1 MNKSSATKFGDY
13 FKLPN
18 PGLRAYFSLVESGN
32 NQVYETPFA
41 KGESTKDLLSGWF
54 DILESVRPQWPSL
67 WEYEIDLASK
77 VGPMSTM
84 KPLKDRMVDIEHYY
98 EDILLPHEPIDASA
112 VRATIERFGA
122 MRGVRLRGQVTTVNS
137 MKRSSNSGSP
147 YFTKRR
153 LVTQQTMPVELSDH
167 GLDVIQ
173 TLGSNASE
181 WYSCAVLGWRGQE
194 GGHSKSDTKQ
204 RVVWM
209 FPYGVNIREL
219 QAYQP
224 MIRAAQISE
233 SIPAWVSMDVVD
245 KTITAMFDSIDDRQL
260 VVCTDFSRFDQHF
273 NRSLQDTAKTIIAA
287 ILTPQNH
294 TTDWLENVFPI
305 KYMIPLAYKWNHI
318 KYGYHGMASGSGG
331 TNFDETMVHTALQYE
346 AALRDNATLNPYSQC
361 LGDDGVLTYP
371 GITVDKILETYMS
384 HGLEMNDSKQY
395 ASSQD
400 CIYLRRWHH
409 KKYRVAGICRGVYST
424 ARALGRLRY
433 LERYYDPD
441 VWGPRMVALRQLSI
455 IENVKWHP
463 LKVEFV
469 QYCMKRD
476 KYRLGLDIPG
486 FLDNIIV
493 EAMKAINFIPGFLG
507 YTKSLQTD
515 GESAALGIENWWVVN
530 YLKSLR

>member
-1 MNKSSATKFGDY
+1 MNRSSATKFGNY

-32 NQVYETPFA
+32 NQVYDTPFA
-41 KGESTKDLLSGWF
+41 KGESTAAMLAAWF
-54 DILESVRPQWPSL
+54 DILESIRQQWPSL
-67 WEYEIDLASK
+67 WDYEIDLASK
-77 VGPMSTM
+77 VGPMSIM
-84 KPLKDRMVDIEHYY
+84 KPLKDRMDDIEHYY
-98 EDILLPHEPIDASA
+98 EDILLPHETIDDRA
-112 VRATIERFGA
+112 VRATINRFNA
-122 MRGVRLRGQVTTVNS
+122 MRGVRLRGQVTTVDL

-153 LVTQQTMPVELSDH
+153 NVTLNTIPVELQRH
-167 GLDVIQ
+167 VEDVIQ
-173 TLGSNASE
+173 TLGNDHTS
-181 WYSCAVLGWRGQE
+181 WKSCAVLGWRGQE
-194 GGHSKSDTKQ
+194 GGHTKSDTKQ

-209 FPYGVNIREL
+209 FPYGVNVREL

-224 MIRAAQISE
+224 MIEAAQNNL
-233 SIPAWVSMDVVD
+233 SIPAWVSMDEVD
-245 KTITAMFDSIDDRQL
+245 KAITAMFDSIDNRQL

-273 NRSLQDTAKTIIAA
+273 NRSLQDAAKAIISA
-287 ILTPQNH
+287 ILTPRDD
-294 TTDWLENVFPI
+294 TCEWLENVFPV
-305 KYMIPLAYKWNHI
+305 KYMIPLAYKWDHI

-331 TNFDETMVHTALQYE
+331 TNFDETMAHTALQYE
-346 AALRDNATLNPYSQC
+346 AALRAKSTLNPYSQC
-361 LGDDGVLTYP
+361 LGDDGILTFP
-371 GITVDKILETYMS
+371 GITVDSVVEAYSS
-384 HGLEMNDSKQY
+384 HGQEMNVSKQY
-395 ASSQD
+395 ASTQD
-400 CIYLRRWHH
+400 CVYLRRWHH

-469 QYCMKRD
+469 QFCMKRD

-486 FLDNIIV
+486 FLDNIER
-493 EAMKAINFIPGFLG
+493 EAQTAIELIPDFLG
-507 YTKSLQTD
+507 YTKTLQ
-515 GESAALGIENWWVVN
+515 GGAARLVGINNWWVVQ